1 MSKLELDFI
10 YMELMMEGCPH
21 VIATKKTEEPEFD
34 MPFNYDGIL
43 SVTHYQVSTISQR
56 CL

>member
-10 YMELMMEGCPH
+10 CMELMMEGCPH
-21 VIATKKTEEPEFD
+21 VMATKKTEEPEFD

-43 SVTHYQVSTISQR
+43 SVTHYQVSTISQ
-56 CL
+56 